1 MPIVKVSLVAD
12 SAHLE
17 IPLADMDQIARELGC
32 QVAPSRRELALE
44 ADGCAL
50 VFDRVG
56 PLGLLRELHIENDE
70 NGLFA
75 VHVLGRLLAAY
86 EGELDAAVVTSPPGV
101 YPSQLS
107 VRAGESSHPLFATVM
122 MPLSPVLSSADV
134 MRIEQLLDEAETAWQ
149 TWQRSKEPPPSS
161 PRSSRS

>member
-1 MPIVKVSLVAD
+1 MSNVKVSLVAD

-17 IPLADMDQIARELGC
+17 IPIADMEQIARELGC
-32 QVAPSRRELALE
+32 QLSPSRRELTLE
-44 ADGCAL
+44 ADGCSL
-50 VFDRVG
+50 TFDRVG
-56 PLGLLRELHIENDE
+56 PLGLLRELRIEGDE

-75 VHVLGRLLAAY
+75 VHVLGRLLSAY

-107 VRAGESSHPLFATVM
+107 VRGGESSHPLFATVM
-122 MPLSPVLSSADV
+122 MPLSPVLTAADV

-149 TWQRSKEPPPSS
+149 AWQRSKEPPPSS